1 MRQACGSFGVSRA
14 PAGDRIMAAIRT
26 PKEWWSTIGDWEANA
41 ESVATPVCN
50 AVMEKL
56 LGVYE
61 SIEARLPATAS
72 RLIAFIGTT
81 PTDGTSTLAS
91 AYANL
96 LSTDLG
102 KRVLLLRA
110 RASFRESNV
119 RLLHA
124 CEDVVHGRVALPD
137 ILHQVEKTQLYLG
150 HVCADERSIS
160 TLVMKPA
167 FHGVTQELRNSFDY
181 VIVDASTCSS
191 SAEAVSLCAHADGAI
206 LVVESEK
213 TRWHVADHL
222 RADIAMRGGV
232 VLGVVLNKVQ
242 RHLPNAIYR
251 RL

>member
-1 MRQACGSFGVSRA
+1 
-14 PAGDRIMAAIRT
+14 MAAIRT
-26 PKEWWSTIGDWEANA
+26 PKEWWSTSGDWIADA
-41 ESVATPVCN
+41 DTMTSPKCN

-61 SIEARLPATAS
+61 SIEARLPANAS

-81 PTDGTSTLAS
+81 PTDGTSALAS

-110 RASFRESNV
+110 RASFSESNL
-119 RLLHA
+119 RLFKA

-137 ILHQVEKTQLYLG
+137 ILQQVPKTQLYLG
-150 HVCADERSIS
+150 HVSADERSIS
-160 TLVMKPA
+160 TLVIKPA
-167 FHGVTQELRNSFDY
+167 FLDVTQELRDSFDY

-191 SAEAVSLCAHADGAI
+191 PEEAVSLCAHADGAI
-206 LVVESEK
+206 MVVESEK
-213 TRWHVADHL
+213 TRWYVAEQL
-222 RADIAMRGGV
+222 RTDIALRGGV

-242 RHLPNAIYR
+242 RHLPDTIYR